1 MFKRNNISIP
11 KKIITLYISYIINP
25 WLRNLKADF
34 MLNNCLFGSA
44 KLTKNADLDKCEYT
58 GYSIGFDSRS
68 EYLFTDRSMG
78 KSHYLWSWSELTCIC
93 PYWLKK

>member
-1 MFKRNNISIP
+1 MSAENIENMTWH
-11 KKIITLYISYIINP
+11 KHDIN
-25 WLRNLKADF
+25 L
-34 MLNNCLFGSA
+34 LNNCLFGSA